1 MDDTSPTA
9 ESLWAITPE
18 KIDEAVRRIVA
29 AAHPLKV
36 ILFGSR
42 ARSQARTDSDVDLMV
57 IEKRVQDAAAE
68 AARLYQN
75 LRDLLLAVDIV
86 VVDWEKFEY
95 WKDTPG
101 NVYFEAAQDGR
112 TLYEAA

>member
-1 MDDTSPTA
+1 MPA
-9 ESLWAITPE
+9 EPAWAVAPE
-18 KIDEAVRRIVA
+18 EIEEALRRIVEV
-29 AAHPLKV
+29 AHPLKA

-42 ARSQARTDSDVDLMV
+42 ARSQAKADSDVDLMV
-57 IEKRVQDAAAE
+57 IEEHVQHTADE
-68 AARLYQN
+68 TARLYRR
-75 LRDLLLAVDIV
+75 LGDPRLTADIV
-86 VVDWEKFEY
+86 VVEREKSVY